1 MSLKEKLKHFWNV
14 TLGEDYPTESNLEQQ
29 IANDPSLKEL
39 EKSQG
44 RINQMEANLGN
55 SNAPKGGK
63 GNSRGNIVE
72 QVVISPEAVKQLQQ
86 IKDAKVP
93 AGKNKEDKGMELGE

>member
-1 MSLKEKLKHFWNV
+1 MSFKEKLKHFWNV
-14 TLGEDYPTESNLEQQ
+14 TLGEDYPAETNLEQQ

-55 SNAPKGGK
+55 SSAPKGGK
-63 GNSRGNIVE
+63 SSARNKIIE
-72 QVVISPEAVKQLQQ
+72 QVTISPEAVKQMQQ
-86 IKDAKVP
+86 IKNAKVS
-93 AGKNKEDKGMELGE
+93 ARKSEEKEIGE